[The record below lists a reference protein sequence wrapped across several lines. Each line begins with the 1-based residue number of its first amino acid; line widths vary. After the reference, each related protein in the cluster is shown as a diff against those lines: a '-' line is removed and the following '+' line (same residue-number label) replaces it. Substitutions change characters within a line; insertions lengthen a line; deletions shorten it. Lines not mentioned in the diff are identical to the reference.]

1 MKHGK
6 RQRARDGAQQELRPT
21 GRARLPPSRDFIRV
35 SSVFHPW
42 PQSLSGA
49 ILCGAFP
56 LLVAAEV
63 TRRIL
68 LSDPPIPESSL
79 LRKLNRSKLR
89 QQRFDSLSPFPPFA
103 PVKCVSLASAAAA
116 KGVWYRGWALK
127 SGAGS
132 ARRAIRRDAE
142 WMRPGRSR
150 SPNRKQLSSCGR
162 TRASYR
168 VGHGAQQESGARLPL
183 RIHGQNSQCNL
194 APMTDTGPRSRL

>member
-1 MKHGK
+1 MEHGK

-68 LSDPPIPESSL
+68 ASNLVRLVTSAATVFGANPERTLRNAAVGEAPVAASSQVGVRSTASERPHLRSCCGWSFGHSRAPSLPP
-79 LRKLNRSKLR
+79 RSCP
-89 QQRFDSLSPFPPFA
+89 DEPFPQEPQLLPYRLNTVA
-103 PVKCVSLASAAAA
+103 PP
-116 KGVWYRGWALK
+116 GE
-127 SGAGS
+127 GANLS
-132 ARRAIRRDAE
+132 ARRL
-142 WMRPGRSR
+142 RPKGFGIAVGR
-150 SPNRKQLSSCGR
+150 
-162 TRASYR
+162 
-168 VGHGAQQESGARLPL
+168 
-183 RIHGQNSQCNL
+183 
-194 APMTDTGPRSRL
+194 